1 MPLFV
6 LSGPPT
12 NLTANNI
19 VHDSVTGNIE
29 ASGDVI
35 IVQVNLTLNTHK
47 VIYNAVLDSIIVIGS
62 IENYYAIKK

>member
-6 LSGPPT
+6 LAGPPT

-19 VHDSVTGNIE
+19 VHDNVTGNIE

-35 IVQVNLTLNTHK
+35 IIQEPF
-47 VIYNAVLDSIIVIGS
+47 NA
-62 IENYYAIKK
+62 